1 MSKDVGQSSPAS
13 AQQPEDLK
21 SQLKQKQAI
30 LYRLVLFCIACSL
43 AAWSFYALTFSNL
56 NWKMRQLRHQ
66 PTAYYH
72 QTWDE
77 LAFYS
82 VNELNAKRRE
92 FYDKSTREG
101 TSYTE
106 EEQTNIKEAMGA
118 LQMAQ
123 EMYREGKD
131 NKAVRLFEHAL
142 ALSPRFP
149 EVLLRY
155 GEFLEHTQ
163 RNIVLADQYYHQALI
178 INPSNSEALTNCQ
191 RTADV
196 VHNLDKRRLKSL
208 DFKSNALSTIHES
221 NAALR
226 RAKKEAYFQ
235 HIYHSVGIEGNT
247 LTLAQTRSILKTRI
261 AVDGKSIDEHNEI
274 LGMDL
279 AMKYINAILVQKNHY
294 KRHS

>member
-1 MSKDVGQSSPAS
+1 MTKDAGQSSPSS
-13 AQQPEDLK
+13 AQQEDLK
-21 SQLKQKQAI
+21 SQQKQKQAI
-30 LYRLVLFCIACSL
+30 LYRLVLFCTSCGL
-43 AAWSFYALTFSNL
+43 AAWSFYALTSSNL
-56 NWKMRQLRHQ
+56 NWKMRQLHHQ

-82 VNELNAKRRE
+82 VDELNDKRRE

-106 EEQTNIKEAMGA
+106 QEQTNIKEAMGA
-118 LQMAQ
+118 LKMAQ
-123 EMYREGKD
+123 EMYRKGKD
-131 NKAVRLFEHAL
+131 DKAVRLFEHAL

-155 GEFLEHTQ
+155 GEFLEHRQ

-178 INPSNSEALTNCQ
+178 INPTNLEALTNCQ

-196 VHNLDKRRLKSL
+196 VQNLDRRRLKSL
-208 DFKSNALSTIHES
+208 DFKSNVLSTIHES

-235 HIYHSVGIEGNT
+235 HIYHSVGIEGNS
-247 LTLAQTRSILKTRI
+247 LTLAQTRSILKTRM

-279 AMKYINAILVQKNHY
+279 AMKYINAILVQK
-294 KRHS
+294 